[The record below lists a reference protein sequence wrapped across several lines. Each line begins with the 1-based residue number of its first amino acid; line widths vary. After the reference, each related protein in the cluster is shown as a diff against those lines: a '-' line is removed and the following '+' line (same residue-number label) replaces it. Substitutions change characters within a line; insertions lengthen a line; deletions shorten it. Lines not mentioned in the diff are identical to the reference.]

1 MKTPKIIESACK
13 DDRTGHRDNAAEIAA
28 AIRKKSAAAE
38 LISEDEILSLF
49 KDKHPLVPD
58 KNKAGEDMAAILT
71 QLIEGNEDLHKLS
84 GAGSHFFYSS
94 LHMTETYVTILLN
107 KLDSPMRLI
116 AETVRQNAHIYQRPV
131 LLDIFTKPPFNLAH
145 DQVLNYL
152 KTMAATEDYDDIKA
166 TSTSASGIYLY
177 STTHLETEYAVMLAE
192 WLDVGQSDNP

>member
-13 DDRTGHRDNAAEIAA
+13 DDRTGHRDNVTEIAA
-28 AIRKKSAAAE
+28 TIRKKSAAAE

-49 KDKHPLVPD
+49 KDKHPLFP
-58 KNKAGEDMAAILT
+58 AGEDIAL
-71 QLIEGNEDLHKLS
+71 LIEENEDLHKLS
-84 GAGSHFFYSS
+84 GAGSQFFYSS
-94 LHMTETYVTILLN
+94 LHMTEAYATILLN
-107 KLDSPMRLI
+107 KLDGPLMLI
-116 AETVRQNAHIYQRPV
+116 AETVRQNAHVYQRPV